1 MALILNWI
9 AESFLQKD
17 KKRSVYL
24 KYLRSQKFT
33 KVFDKY
39 TEFLEKYSQASEMF
53 LYLQGIVKLCKLM
66 KKLMVAERT
75 DDWRGHL
82 QSVQELLPVFRECD
96 SLNYLRCG
104 SWYLQKIWTLET
116 EYQVF
121 TKNLRKITLRWMFYC
136 DFTTELTHPRK
147 TMKTLSCR
155 DLLGN
160 VSKQFSQTVQK
171 VTNSIS

>member
-1 MALILNWI
+1 M
-9 AESFLQKD
+9 
-17 KKRSVYL
+17 

-82 QSVQELLPVFRECD
+82 QSVQELLPVYRECD

-121 TKNLRKITLRWMFYC
+121 TKNLRKITLRFK
-136 DFTTELTHPRK
+136 DTANV
-147 TMKTLSCR
+147 
-155 DLLGN
+155 LLR
-160 VSKQFSQTVQK
+160 FHY
-171 VTNSIS
+171 